1 MTKLTKPITR
11 EVKLNGKEYYVTLD
25 PGNRRSVVSF
35 KEKGKRGRNAPF
47 FLIPL
52 EDLLD
57 QLTGVK
63 LATSNNKDI
72 STEDM
77 INKVSSEEEFYTST
91 EEMGGVPQKITLSV
105 KGNRDEWVANIEKWC
120 YLSK

>member
-25 PGNRRSVVSF
+25 PGNRQSVVSF

-57 QLTGVK
+57 QLSGVK
-63 LATSNNKDI
+63 VAESNKKLNH
-72 STEDM
+72 TEM
-77 INKVSSEEEFYTST
+77 AEKVSLEDEFYITY
-91 EEMGGVPQKITLSV
+91 EETDGVPQKLRLSV
-105 KGNRDEWVANIEKWC
+105 KGQCDEWVADVNEW
-120 YLSK
+120 SNSN